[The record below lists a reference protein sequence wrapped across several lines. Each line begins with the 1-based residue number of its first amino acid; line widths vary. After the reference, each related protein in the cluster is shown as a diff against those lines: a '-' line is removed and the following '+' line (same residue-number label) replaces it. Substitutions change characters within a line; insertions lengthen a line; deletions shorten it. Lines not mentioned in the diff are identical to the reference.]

1 MGNSYLDV
9 VIMKMITYSGD
20 NKPEQT
26 PQRSPS
32 QYRVVNI
39 KTLMFK

>member
-1 MGNSYLDV
+1 MGSRYLDV
-9 VIMKMITYSGD
+9 VIMKMMTYSGD

-32 QYRVVNI
+32 GHEI
-39 KTLMFK
+39 KTIKQFKC

>member
-1 MGNSYLDV
+1 MGNRYLDV

-32 QYRVVNI
+32 KYEI
-39 KTLMFK
+39 KTIKQFTC